1 MAKIIWTEEA
11 VRWMKDI
18 HDYIMLDNPEAA
30 QRVVSGIYDKIQILQ
45 DFPEIGYIYR
55 REKEGIIRILL
66 YGHYK
71 IAYLIKS
78 ESAVEIL
85 GVFHSAMDID
95 KYFT

>member
-18 HDYIMLDNPEAA
+18 YDYIMLDNPTAA
-30 QRVVSGIYDKIQILQ
+30 QRVVTGIYDKIQILQ

-55 REKEGIIRILL
+55 RDRAGIIRILL

-71 IAYLIKS
+71 IAYLVKS
-78 ESAVEIL
+78 ESAIEIL
-85 GVFHSAMDID
+85 GVFHGAMNID